1 MPHDDLLVGIVEL
14 DGELGGE
21 NRLRRWCC
29 AAVCANSVCRQARL
43 RPFGD
48 HGHLAVDDVR
58 GIGIIE
64 GDAIAIPRG
73 GQSRVKVA
81 QSICWLGVIPV
92 LVKVDGALLRG
103 LRVVLEKERWWES
116 VSCVLGMEGFAMT
129 QSGEQRV
136 EEGQLTR

>member
-1 MPHDDLLVGIVEL
+1 MSHDDLLVGIVEL

-21 NRLRRWCC
+21 NRLRRRCC

-58 GIGIIE
+58 NIGIVE
-64 GDAIAIPRG
+64 GDAIAISRG
-73 GQSRVKVA
+73 GQGRVQGA

-103 LRVVLEKERWWES
+103 LRVVLEKERWWGVNVVCREWR
-116 VSCVLGMEGFAMT
+116 GFVMT
-129 QSGEQRV
+129 
-136 EEGQLTR
+136 